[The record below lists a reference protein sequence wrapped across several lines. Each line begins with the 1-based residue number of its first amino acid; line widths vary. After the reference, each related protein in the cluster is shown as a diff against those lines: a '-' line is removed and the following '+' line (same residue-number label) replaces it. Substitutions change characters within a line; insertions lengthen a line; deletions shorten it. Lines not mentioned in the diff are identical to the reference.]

1 MKHIIK
7 KIATWSIVFF
17 TISAIILFVIDVFI
31 MPAVVNSKEVTV
43 PNLVGIQKDEAGK
56 ILKDINLQV
65 IYEGPRY
72 NEKFPIDHVIFQK
85 PEAGSVVKENRRV
98 YLFISGGNPLTK
110 MPDLI
115 NRSLRDAKITVEN
128 MGFVVDQ
135 VTEVKSEEPANTVI
149 EQYPEE
155 GTKLQRGAKV
165 SLTISTGPNIGMVRV
180 PDLYGLSLKEAR
192 KVLQQNSLV
201 IGNIN
206 YEESKNL
213 LPNTVITQY
222 PSKNNL
228 VQTGESIDLFITKNE
243 K

>member
-7 KIATWSIVFF
+7 KIAIASIIFIAVV
-17 TISAIILFVIDVFI
+17 AIILFVTDVFI
-31 MPAVVNSKEVTV
+31 MPAVVNSKEVVV
-43 PNLVGIQKDEAGK
+43 PNLVGKHKDAAEK
-56 ILKDINLQV
+56 ILKDIDLQV

-72 NEKFPIDHVIFQK
+72 NEKYPIDHVIYQK

-110 MPDLI
+110 MPNLI

-128 MGFVVDQ
+128 MGFIVDK
-135 VTEVKSEEPANTVI
+135 VTEVKAEEPLNTVI

-155 GTKLQRGAKV
+155 GAKLQRGAKI
-165 SLTISTGPNIGMVRV
+165 SLTVSTGPNIGMVRV
-180 PDLYGLSLKEAR
+180 PDLYGLSLKEAAR
-192 KVLQQNSLV
+192 ILKQNSLEV
-201 IGNIN
+201 GNIN
-206 YEESKNL
+206 YEVSKNL